1 MEIQAVIDYIKQ
13 LPTPS
18 YYDELTDTDKK
29 KYIFNAMEEISD
41 VLIKFPNVEASERM
55 IALQTLYNLEGEE
68 EGIAMLRRQGIID
81 YTVKDIKAVLDKQII
96 CPSVLTIIDAINAAS
111 IVDEGMRVGRLI

>member
-1 MEIQAVIDYIKQ
+1 MQIQEVIDYIEQ

-18 YYDELTDTDKK
+18 YYDELTETDKK

-41 VLIKFPNVEASERM
+41 VLIKFPDINASPRM

-68 EGIAMLRRQGIID
+68 EGIAMLRRQGITD
-81 YTVKDIKAVLDKQII
+81 YTVKDIKAVLDKQHI
-96 CPSVLTIIDAINAAS
+96 CPAVLSIIDAINAAK
-111 IVDEGMRVGRLI
+111 VADEGMKVGRLI